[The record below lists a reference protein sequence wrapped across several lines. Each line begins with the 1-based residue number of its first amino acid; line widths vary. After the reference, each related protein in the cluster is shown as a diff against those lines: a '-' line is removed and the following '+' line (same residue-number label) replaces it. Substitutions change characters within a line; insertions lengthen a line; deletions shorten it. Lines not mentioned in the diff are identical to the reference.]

1 MLYLDASAL
10 VKRYVRERGSVTLNA
25 RFRKG
30 DRIFTSILSEAEV
43 QSALGRKYQRGELPR
58 EAYDSAQEKFVL
70 ELIYS
75 YSVLALDTG
84 TLAAV
89 RSLVERFPI
98 TGADAVHL
106 SAAIWLRDMCQLVP
120 SFAPGEKEIEF
131 GVADKQLAD
140 FARDSG
146 LKIFNPEELE

>member
-10 VKRYVRERGSVTLNA
+10 VKRYVRERGSDTLNA
-25 RFRKG
+25 RFRKE

-43 QSALGRKYQRGELPR
+43 QSALGRKYQLGHLPR
-58 EAYDSAQEKFVL
+58 EAYDRAQEKFVQ
-70 ELIYS
+70 ELIFS
-75 YSVLALDTG
+75 FSVLDLDRG

-106 SAAIWLRDMCQLVP
+106 SAAIWLRDMCRLVP
-120 SFAPGEKEIEF
+120 SFASGEKEIEF

-146 LKIFNPEELE
+146 LKTFNPEELE